1 MQTEDY
7 LGLTPYHNL
16 VSQLADQIKSSMYIT
31 LKFKIYRLIKM
42 QTVITYLIFQITV
55 LNMF

>member
-16 VSQLADQIKSSMYIT
+16 VSQLADKIKSSMYIT
-31 LKFKIYRLIKM
+31 CRLLLYI
-42 QTVITYLIFQITV
+42 
-55 LNMF
+55 